1 MMFATMPPMTE
12 YRQEFTRDA
21 TTTVKSAWA
30 QAAPDP
36 YKQGQW
42 WKEIVFS
49 RISKLEREANA
60 DDFTTLNISEMVAGK
75 VRSRLSKVSL
85 QSLPLP
91 AVVPISGN
99 GLSLT
104 WATGTRAVEV
114 TAFADGDITIDAL
127 ESDHYVEF
135 REDKDLEAVLSWLI
149 VPSEVRTQNATT
161 R

>member
-1 MMFATMPPMTE
+1 MTLATLPPITE

-21 TTTVKSAWA
+21 ANQVKSAWA

-36 YKQGQW
+36 YKQGGW

-49 RISKLEREANA
+49 RISKLERETNA
-60 DDFTTLNISEMVAGK
+60 DDFGTFNISEMVASK

-91 AVVPISGN
+91 VVVPISGN

-104 WATGTRAVEV
+104 WATGTRSVEV
-114 TAFADGDITIDAL
+114 TAFADGEVIIDAL

-135 REDKDLEAVLSWLI
+135 REDKDLEAVLIWLI
-149 VPSEVRTQNATT
+149 VPSEIRTQNATA
-161 R
+161 